1 MQEIAS
7 LSNVAPQ
14 VDTQVLYPV
23 QFAPVDVPPG
33 PQPPFHDCSLVRRIL
48 SEVSKAVTFTN
59 TNVDLYNTGRVQLL
73 TI

>member
-1 MQEIAS
+1 MQEDAS
-7 LSNVAPQ
+7 LSYVAPQ

-33 PQPPFHDCSLVRRIL
+33 PQIPFHDCPPVRRIL
-48 SEVSKAVTFTN
+48 SEVSKAMTFTN
-59 TNVDLYNTGRVQLL
+59 ANVDLYNTGRVQLL